1 MSLDRTRGRRL
12 DSTFEAL
19 ADGTRR
25 SMLDR
30 LRLGPLTVSALAE
43 PYAMS
48 LNGVS
53 KHIKKL
59 EKAGLVRRQIRGR
72 EHFCALDADRLEEA
86 ARWMSHYSEFWEG
99 RIAALESY
107 LAGRRKQEKP

>member
-1 MSLDRTRGRRL
+1 MSLNRTQLKNL
-12 DSTFEAL
+12 DLVFEAL

-30 LRLGPLTVSALAE
+30 LRRGPLTVSALAR

-48 LNGVS
+48 LNGAS

-59 EKAGLVRRQIRGR
+59 EKSGLIRRHVRGR
-72 EHFCALDADRLEEA
+72 EHFCALDAGRLEEA
-86 ARWMSHYSEFWEG
+86 MSWMSHYSEFWDR
-99 RIAALESY
+99 RIAALEAH
-107 LAGRRKQEKP
+107 LIGKRKGEEE